1 MALIE
6 EYTKRGNW
14 LFKHRSF
21 LPLVLYILATLVL
34 LFTNDFFADY
44 RSLEF
49 SLICL
54 GVSLFGQLIRILT
67 IGYTPKATSGRNTK
81 EQVAE
86 ELNTKGI
93 YSIIR
98 HPLYVGNFFMWLGLI
113 IYVGNFWFIIV
124 SSLMFW
130 LYYERIMFAEEAFLR
145 GKFGDAYLKWSKNV
159 TPFLPRFSN
168 FQKTEMEFSFKNVLK
183 REYNGFFAIFV
194 SFAFIDFIQNYIQF
208 NTFTLSLHWLYMLV
222 GSFVI
227 FFILRSLKKYTKVLD
242 VEGR

>member
-6 EYTKRGNW
+6 EFTKRGNW

-21 LPLVLYILATLVL
+21 LPLILYVLAILVIV
-34 LFTNDFFADY
+34 FTSDFFADY
-44 RSLEF
+44 QSLTF

-54 GVSLFGQLIRILT
+54 AVALFGQLIRILT

-98 HPLYVGNFFMWLGLI
+98 HPLYVGNYFMWLGLI
-113 IYVGNFWFIIV
+113 IYVGNFWFIV
-124 SSLMFW
+124 LSSLMFW

-145 GKFGDAYLKWSKNV
+145 NKFGETYLKWAEKV
-159 TPFLPRFSN
+159 TPFLPKLSN
-168 FQKTEMEFSFKNVLK
+168 FQKSDLDFSFKNVLK

-194 SFAFIDFIQNYIQF
+194 SFAFIDFLQNYLKY
-208 NTFTLSLHWLYMLV
+208 NMLTLSMHWLYMLI
-222 GSFVI
+222 GSFII
-227 FFILRSLKKYTKVLD
+227 FFTLRSLKKYTKVLE
-242 VEGR
+242 VAGR